1 VTIEEVVYGM
11 LTGAQAV
18 RESLSD
24 RIYPGQAPDSAEFP
38 LAVYS
43 DAETVP
49 SVTHD
54 GAGTSDRHQM
64 DFEVWALDYASAK
77 RAARA
82 IRGVLHGYRGTL
94 HGYRIQGMWLETE
107 ADRHELPQHADE
119 RGFFGVA
126 QSYGMAFRPAE
137 QGGVNH
143 GG

>member
-1 VTIEEVVYGM
+1 MTIEELVYSM

-18 RESLSD
+18 RESLGD

-49 SVTHD
+49 SITHD
-54 GAGTSDRHQM
+54 GAGNTDRHTM
-64 DFEVWALDYASAK
+64 DFEVWALDYRTAK

-82 IRGVLHGYRGTL
+82 IRGVLHGFRGTL
-94 HGYRIQGMWLETE
+94 HGLRVQGIFLDSE
-107 ADRHELPQHADE
+107 ADQHELPQHADE
-119 RGFFGVA
+119 RGFFGVL
-126 QSYGMAFRPAE
+126 QTYSLAFRPVE
-137 QGGVNH
+137 QGVTH